1 MQRQSV
7 SLHEGQALDPGEA
20 RAVPAL
26 SPPFPVCPGN
36 QRCRLGSLV
45 ARVLGS
51 LVTADSGSLVAADL
65 GSLVTADSGSLVVQT
80 ELSVPCRPRAGA
92 CWRREDRGLW
102 RVLFLDLSTCKH
114 PCSLALHQVAHLV
127 TVPGWRSAQRA
138 GFSIPCPRGSVL
150 AFPAWT
156 LGERGVDILHFVD
169 GIRGFRSNG

>member
-7 SLHEGQALDPGEA
+7 SLHEGQALGPGEA

-45 ARVLGS
+45 ARV
-51 LVTADSGSLVAADL
+51 L

-169 GIRGFRSNG
+169 GIRGFWSNG

>member
-7 SLHEGQALDPGEA
+7 SLHEGQALGPGEA

-102 RVLFLDLSTCKH
+102 RMLFLDLSTCKH

-138 GFSIPCPRGSVL
+138 GFSIPCPRG
-150 AFPAWT
+150 T